1 MAPGH
6 TLGHV
11 SLLLPT
17 LPSITRAN
25 TPIMLAEGLQVLLPR
40 EARYVALPNSV
51 LPLSEPDVPFTGAA
65 QERNRDISG
74 HRLCLVIS

>member
-11 SLLLPT
+11 SLPLPT

-25 TPIMLAEGLQVLLPR
+25 TPIMLAVGLQVLLPQ
-40 EARYVALPNSV
+40 EARYVALPNFV
-51 LPLSEPDVPFTGAA
+51 LPLSEPKFLSQA
-65 QERNRDISG
+65 QHKKEIEAFL
-74 HRLCLVIS
+74 HTAFA